1 MVCVREFGLTS
12 EGKMCHFEMQP
23 GKKAGLA
30 KGKPNLTRGAWPPE
44 GSLTSREEMLGQLC
58 EDQA

>member
-1 MVCVREFGLTS
+1 
-12 EGKMCHFEMQP
+12 MCHSEMQL

-44 GSLTSREEMLGQLC
+44 GSLTSREEMLGQLF
-58 EDQA
+58 EDQT